1 MKICYESGVSNN
13 EYGVWGGVY
22 LSSGLA
28 DKLKNSH
35 KTKEIWKKVNKKMAS
50 SNLYDNV
57 HFKHGINQWTGEPN
71 KPVFY
76 NDEMRRKLREI
87 KKPLLLMMD
96 VVKYPEFLALRLY
109 EDNFIQFAGIEKEK
123 VIDYVSKAKRMIES
137 YGVRCELEGVPI
149 EHRKL

>member
-1 MKICYESGVSNN
+1 
-13 EYGVWGGVY
+13 
-22 LSSGLA
+22 
-28 DKLKNSH
+28 
-35 KTKEIWKKVNKKMAS
+35 MAS

-109 EDNFIQFAGIEKEK
+109 EKEK
-123 VIDYVSKAKRMIES
+123 VIDYVSKAKKMIES